1 MNPFADMYISTV
13 HEKAPEYILRI
24 LAIPAGG
31 MNKMTSLSRGDGGS
45 SALKF
50 LRRYTVYLN
59 CNQLRF
65 TVVIFWLESK
75 IRVLMMYFY
84 SDNKSVDYE
93 ALAIP
98 GTSGESK
105 YM

>member
-1 MNPFADMYISTV
+1 
-13 HEKAPEYILRI
+13 
-24 LAIPAGG
+24 
-31 MNKMTSLSRGDGGS
+31 
-45 SALKF
+45 
-50 LRRYTVYLN
+50 
-59 CNQLRF
+59 
-65 TVVIFWLESK
+65 VIFWLENK

-84 SDNKSVDYE
+84 SDNERVDYE